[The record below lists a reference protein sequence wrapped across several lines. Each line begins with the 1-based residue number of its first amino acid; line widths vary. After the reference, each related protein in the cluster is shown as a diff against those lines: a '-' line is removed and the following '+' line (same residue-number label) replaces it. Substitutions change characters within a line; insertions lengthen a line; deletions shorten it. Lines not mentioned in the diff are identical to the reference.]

1 MASSLIQAISD
12 DLRGYGC
19 GVLRL
24 RKSPFFSVTGVCDEF
39 KINEINVVSGTS
51 IELRVAY
58 ELRDQDQILILLYTD
73 NQILL
78 EDIFSY
84 SVEAELDLGSF
95 LIGYHL
101 PTLYSSSLLAMD
113 EAYINPH
120 YTQST
125 SLEWT
130 HQWLKAFEK
139 GSSQIKKD
147 YFELRSELESLLQGD
162 TVDWYSVPKLIGK
175 AVSQSLK
182 EHRWDEIRPLIGELN
197 TRFQEE
203 MKRLYYDSK
212 VASPIRQPKNVCKIR
227 EHIEFK
233 FKKTEKVC
241 LLVIDGFGYWQWS
254 LLREQIRHAVD
265 EMVVFS
271 WLPSITQLS
280 RQAIF
285 KGEAPSPEYKQ
296 NPTNEERLWKAWCEK
311 KELNKSEW
319 LYLFEKELPQNLYA
333 LKRLSLVYGELDRAM
348 HSSVDYNDLYD
359 LTENWIERAGI
370 VSQIDS
376 LVEKGFTIFLTT
388 DHGNVHSKG
397 WRGLSQREKLGTHK
411 SGSRSERHLEYSEN
425 FLFNQFIEENEE
437 LNQSLIIEER
447 KALYFKDEY
456 SFSNKESLVSH
467 GGAHLME
474 VLVPFIKIHRKEND

>member
-12 DLRGYGC
+12 ALRGYGC

-24 RKSPFFSVTGVCDEF
+24 RESPFFAMSDVCDEF

-51 IELRVAY
+51 LELRIAY

-73 NQILL
+73 NQVLL
-78 EDIFSY
+78 EDILSN
-84 SVEAELDLGSF
+84 SVEAKLDLGSY

-120 YTQST
+120 YTQSA

-130 HQWLKAFEK
+130 LQWLSTFEK
-139 GSSQIKKD
+139 GACQTKID
-147 YFELRSELESLLQGD
+147 YFELRSELESLIKVD
-162 TVDWYSVPKLIGK
+162 TIDWYSAPKLIGK
-175 AVSQSLK
+175 TVSQSLK
-182 EHRWDEIRPLIGELN
+182 ERRWDEIRPLIGELN

-227 EHIEFK
+227 EHIEFNL
-233 FKKTEKVC
+233 KKTEKVC

-254 LLREQIRHAVD
+254 LLSEQIRHAVD

-285 KGEAPSPEYKQ
+285 RGEAPSAEYKQ

-333 LKRLSLVYGELDRAM
+333 LKRLSLVYGELDKAM

-359 LTENWIERAGI
+359 LTENWIERVGI
-370 VSQIDS
+370 VSLIDS

-397 WRGLSQREKLGTHK
+397 WRGLSQREKLGTNK

-437 LNQSLIIEER
+437 LNQSLVIEEG

-474 VLVPFIKIHRKEND
+474 VLVPFIKIHGKEND

>member
-12 DLRGYGC
+12 DLRAYGC

-24 RKSPFFSVTGVCDEF
+24 RKSPFFSVTGVSDEF

-51 IELRVAY
+51 IELRIAY

-73 NQILL
+73 NQVLL
-78 EDIFSY
+78 EDILSN
-84 SVEAELDLGSF
+84 SVEAELDLGSY

-101 PTLYSSSLLAMD
+101 PTLYSSSLLAIE
-113 EAYINPH
+113 EAYINHH
-120 YTQST
+120 YTQSA

-130 HQWLKAFEK
+130 LQWLSTFEK
-139 GSSQIKKD
+139 NVSYTKID
-147 YFELRSELESLLQGD
+147 CFELRSELESLIKVD
-162 TVDWYSVPKLIGK
+162 TIDWYSAPKLIGK
-175 AVSQSLK
+175 VVSQSLK
-182 EHRWDEIRPLIGELN
+182 ERRWDEIRPLIGELN
-197 TRFQEE
+197 TRFQKE
-203 MKRLYYDSK
+203 MKRLYSDSK
-212 VASPIRQPKNVCKIR
+212 VANPIRQPKNVCKIR
-227 EHIEFK
+227 EHVEFN
-233 FKKTEKVC
+233 FNKTEKVC
-241 LLVIDGFGYWQWS
+241 LLVVDGFGYWQWS
-254 LLREQIRHAVD
+254 LLSQQIRHTVD

-285 KGEAPSPEYKQ
+285 RGEAPSIEYKQ

-319 LYLFEKELPQNLYA
+319 LYLFEKELPQNLDA
-333 LKRLSLVYGELDRAM
+333 LKRLSLVYGELDKAM

-359 LTENWIERAGI
+359 LTENWIQRVGI

-376 LVEKGFTIFLTT
+376 LVENGFTIFLTT

-437 LNQSLIIEER
+437 LNQSLVIEEG

-456 SFSNKESLVSH
+456 SFSNRESLVSH

-474 VLVPFIKIHRKEND
+474 VLVPFIKIHGKEND

>member
-1 MASSLIQAISD
+1 M
-12 DLRGYGC
+12 
-19 GVLRL
+19 
-24 RKSPFFSVTGVCDEF
+24 
-39 KINEINVVSGTS
+39 
-51 IELRVAY
+51 
-58 ELRDQDQILILLYTD
+58 YTD
-73 NQILL
+73 NQVLL
-78 EDIFSY
+78 EDILRN
-84 SVEAELDLGSF
+84 SVEAELDWGSY

-113 EAYINPH
+113 VAYINPH
-120 YTQST
+120 YTQSA

-130 HQWLKAFEK
+130 LQWLNTFEK
-139 GSSQIKKD
+139 RGVSQIEKD
-147 YFELRSELESLLQGD
+147 YFELRSELESLIKVD
-162 TVDWYSVPKLIGK
+162 IIDWYSLPKIIGK

-182 EHRWDEIRPLIGELN
+182 ERRWNEIRPLIGELN

-203 MKRLYYDSK
+203 MKRLYNDSK

-233 FKKTEKVC
+233 FNRKEKVC

-254 LLREQIRHAVD
+254 LLSEQIRHTVD

-285 KGEAPSPEYKQ
+285 KGEAPSAEYKQ

-333 LKRLSLVYGELDRAM
+333 LKRLSLVYGELDKAM

-359 LTENWIERAGI
+359 LTENWIERVGI
-370 VSQIDS
+370 VSKIDS
-376 LVEKGFTIFLTT
+376 LVEKGFTIFLAT
-388 DHGNVHSKG
+388 DHGNVHSRG
-397 WRGLSQREKLGTHK
+397 WRGLSQREKLGTHQ
-411 SGSRSERHLEYSEN
+411 SGSRSERHLEYSED
-425 FLFNQFIEENEE
+425 FLFNKFINENKEISQSLVIEEGN
-437 LNQSLIIEER
+437 
-447 KALYFKDEY
+447 ALYFKDEY
-456 SFSNKESLVSH
+456 SFSNKDSLVSH

-474 VLVPFIKIHRKEND
+474 VLVPFIKIYGKENE